1 MSDPCRLIL
10 RKAAR
15 GRYPYA
21 ASIDTTRG
29 GATMHPILRDMLTQP
44 VGWLTICGALIILG
58 IPVFTVFFI
67 RRRLREEQR
76 NQR

>member
-1 MSDPCRLIL
+1 
-10 RKAAR
+10 
-15 GRYPYA
+15 
-21 ASIDTTRG
+21 
-29 GATMHPILRDMLTQP
+29 MHPIMREMFAEP

>member
-1 MSDPCRLIL
+1 
-10 RKAAR
+10 
-15 GRYPYA
+15 
-21 ASIDTTRG
+21 
-29 GATMHPILRDMLTQP
+29 MHPILRDMLTQP